1 MVLWRG
7 MGLRG
12 TVPVM
17 LGRQGEVESSR
28 RAVRLASVILVKQG
42 LDGSGPASPAV

>member
-1 MVLWRG
+1 

-17 LGRQGEVESSR
+17 LGRQGEVQSSR
-28 RAVRLASVILVKQG
+28 GAVGLASVILATQG
-42 LDGSGPASPAV
+42 LDGSSTASPAV